1 MRSSRSI
8 PEPANTSAV
17 PKTNGI
23 RDELWRPCASLE
35 ILTLRATLLAR
46 IRSFFMQQGVLEI
59 DTPLLSRYGSTDPA
73 IESFHTRY
81 SGPGSVDGLPLYL
94 HTSPEFFMK
103 RLLAAGS
110 GPIYQLAHVFRNAE
124 LGRRHNP
131 EFMMLELY
139 RPGMDHQGLM
149 DETDALLSFVLEGF
163 MEYQAAK
170 RITYRQWFRD
180 GTGLDPWTDKVAAFR
195 RFAEQHL
202 DSVPE
207 TMDEKELDPW
217 LDLLIT
223 HYLEPGL
230 GDQPVFVYDYPVSQ
244 ASLARIR
251 QGEVPVAERFELY
264 IKGVELANGF
274 HELVDAGQQ
283 RQRFESENRVGEQ
296 TGKPAVPMDRNLLA
310 ALHSGLPDCAGV
322 AIGFDRLLMVA
333 AGLPDIAS
341 AMPFPFSR
349 V

>member
-1 MRSSRSI
+1 MRLSRSI

-17 PKTNGI
+17 PKTDGI
-23 RDELWRPCASLE
+23 GDDLWRPCARLE
-35 ILTLRATLLAR
+35 ILTIRATLLAR
-46 IRSFFMQQGVLEI
+46 IRSFFMQQGVLEV
-59 DTPLLSRYGSTDPA
+59 DTPLLSRFGGTDPA
-73 IESFHTRY
+73 IESFHTSY
-81 SGPGSVDGLPLYL
+81 KGPGSAGGLALYL

-124 LGRRHNP
+124 LGNRHNP
-131 EFMMLELY
+131 EFMMLEWY
-139 RPGMDHQGLM
+139 RPGMDHQALM
-149 DETDALLSFVLEGF
+149 SEADALLSFVLEDF
-163 MEYQAAK
+163 MDYQSAK
-170 RITYRQWFRD
+170 RLTYRQWFRD
-180 GTGLDPWTDKVAAFR
+180 GTGLDPWVDKVVAFR
-195 RFAEQHL
+195 QFAEQQL

-207 TMDEKELDPW
+207 SMGDQALDPW
-217 LDLLIT
+217 LDLLVT
-223 HYLEPGL
+223 HWLEPGL

-264 IKGVELANGF
+264 IKGIELANGF

-283 RQRFESENRVGEQ
+283 QQRFEHENRVRER
-296 TGKPAVPMDRNLLA
+296 TGKPAVPIDRHLLA
-310 ALHSGLPDCAGV
+310 ALQSGVPDCAGV
-322 AIGFDRLLMVA
+322 AIGFDRLVMVA

-341 AMPFPFSR
+341 AMPFPFSK